1 KYQPDVV
8 VLAYVLNDNRY
19 ASQELRD
26 LCDVEFQGGAD
37 APLSNAFTRGAA
49 ALFQSSRLLQFLG
62 SQCHHI
68 ARRLA
73 FLQPYPHLM
82 TYTLE
87 KNLRERDPSDSKYAQ
102 LEQQIRTRGAEMGTS
117 VDALQ
122 FYLHALGFGHTEG
135 VYYSHWNASY
145 RALTR
150 LEA

>member
-1 KYQPDVV
+1 KPPGITRILFLGDDVVSGYGVAPEEVIPKRLEAALKARGRPVEVLNFGVSGYDTQQEVEFFQIRGIKYQPDVV

-82 TYTLE
+82 
-87 KNLRERDPSDSKYAQ
+87 
-102 LEQQIRTRGAEMGTS
+102 
-117 VDALQ
+117 
-122 FYLHALGFGHTEG
+122 
-135 VYYSHWNASY
+135 
-145 RALTR
+145 
-150 LEA
+150 